1 MKHYW
6 MEIRKQGGVINAAI
20 ALAVIK
26 GIVRNA
32 DLSNKDIELTK
43 GWEKYLL
50 TCMGLVKRKSQYI
63 SQSVC

>member
-1 MKHYW
+1 MLMIGEKLKGQVKHYW

-32 DLSNKDIELTK
+32 DLPNKDVELTK
-43 GWEKYLL
+43 D
-50 TCMGLVKRKSQYI
+50 
-63 SQSVC
+63 